1 MDVSVKKL
9 KLKRSDTIEMLKK
22 NLKRYMLLK
31 QFPLNY
37 LDRLQSFSSLLIKVS
52 DYPSYHFNQKQLKM
66 LKKAQK

>member
-9 KLKRSDTIEMLKK
+9 KLKRSDTIEILKK

-37 LDRLQSFSSLLIKVS
+37 LDRLQSYSSSLIKVS
-52 DYPSYHFNQKQLKM
+52 DNSSYHSN
-66 LKKAQK
+66 

>member
-37 LDRLQSFSSLLIKVS
+37 LDRLQSYSSSLIKVS
-52 DYPSYHFNQKQLKM
+52 DNSSYYSN
-66 LKKAQK
+66 

>member
-22 NLKRYMLLK
+22 NLKRYILLK

-37 LDRLQSFSSLLIKVS
+37 LDRLQSYSSSLIKVS
-52 DYPSYHFNQKQLKM
+52 DNSSYHSN
-66 LKKAQK
+66 

>member
-37 LDRLQSFSSLLIKVS
+37 LDRLQSYSSSLKKVS
-52 DYPSYHFNQKQLKM
+52 DNSSYHSN
-66 LKKAQK
+66 

>member
-9 KLKRSDTIEMLKK
+9 KLKRSDTIEMLK

-37 LDRLQSFSSLLIKVS
+37 LDRLQSYSSSLIKVS
-52 DYPSYHFNQKQLKM
+52 DNLSYHSN
-66 LKKAQK
+66 

>member
-31 QFPLNY
+31 QFPLHY
-37 LDRLQSFSSLLIKVS
+37 LDRLQSYSSSLIKVS
-52 DYPSYHFNQKQLKM
+52 DNSSYHSN
-66 LKKAQK
+66 

>member
-37 LDRLQSFSSLLIKVS
+37 LDRLQSYSSSLTKVS
-52 DYPSYHFNQKQLKM
+52 DNSSYHSN
-66 LKKAQK
+66 

>member
-22 NLKRYMLLK
+22 NLKRYMLLI

-37 LDRLQSFSSLLIKVS
+37 LDRLQSYGSSLIKVS
-52 DYPSYHFNQKQLKM
+52 DNSSYHSN
-66 LKKAQK
+66 

>member
-37 LDRLQSFSSLLIKVS
+37 LNRLQSYSSSLIKVS
-52 DYPSYHFNQKQLKM
+52 DNSSYHSN
-66 LKKAQK
+66 

>member
-37 LDRLQSFSSLLIKVS
+37 LDRLQSYSSSLIKVS
-52 DYPSYHFNQKQLKM
+52 DNLSYHSN
-66 LKKAQK
+66 

>member
-9 KLKRSDTIEMLKK
+9 KLKRSDTIEMLTK

-37 LDRLQSFSSLLIKVS
+37 LDRLQSYSSSLIKVS
-52 DYPSYHFNQKQLKM
+52 DNSSYHSN
-66 LKKAQK
+66 

>member
-22 NLKRYMLLK
+22 NLKRFMLLK

-37 LDRLQSFSSLLIKVS
+37 LDRLQSYSSSLIKVS
-52 DYPSYHFNQKQLKM
+52 DNSSYHSN
-66 LKKAQK
+66 

>member
-37 LDRLQSFSSLLIKVS
+37 LDRLQSYSSSIIKVS
-52 DYPSYHFNQKQLKM
+52 DNSSYHSN
-66 LKKAQK
+66 

>member
-31 QFPLNY
+31 QYPLNY
-37 LDRLQSFSSLLIKVS
+37 LDRLQSYSSSLIKVS
-52 DYPSYHFNQKQLKM
+52 DNSSYHSN
-66 LKKAQK
+66 

>member
-37 LDRLQSFSSLLIKVS
+37 LDRLQSYSSSLIKIS
-52 DYPSYHFNQKQLKM
+52 DNSSYHSN
-66 LKKAQK
+66 

>member
-37 LDRLQSFSSLLIKVS
+37 LDRLQSYSSSLIKVS
-52 DYPSYHFNQKQLKM
+52 DNSPYHSN
-66 LKKAQK
+66 

>member
-37 LDRLQSFSSLLIKVS
+37 LDRLHSYSSSLIKVS
-52 DYPSYHFNQKQLKM
+52 DNSSYHSN
-66 LKKAQK
+66 

>member
-37 LDRLQSFSSLLIKVS
+37 LDRLKSYSSSLKKVS
-52 DYPSYHFNQKQLKM
+52 DNSSYHSN
-66 LKKAQK
+66 